1 MRLWMA
7 TIARYVAQK
16 QNAIIILIAL
26 LSRADKCMSVCF
38 LSRAA
43 GVDGN
48 IAVREAGPGQL
59 TL

>member
-1 MRLWMA
+1 MA